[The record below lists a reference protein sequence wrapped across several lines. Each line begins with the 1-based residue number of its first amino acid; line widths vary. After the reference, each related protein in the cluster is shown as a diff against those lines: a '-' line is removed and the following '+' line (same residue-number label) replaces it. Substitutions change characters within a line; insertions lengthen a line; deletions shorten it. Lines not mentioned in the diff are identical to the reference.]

1 MAGIKREWESQMK
14 RNMTIIYGVFVV
26 LLVLQSALFSI
37 LLVQYSDSKTFRLL
51 IGFIGIGLLIVMP
64 VMSLV
69 RYGTEKQEGP
79 RAFLPLVAVITATVL
94 PWVPLLSSGL
104 RYANLYA
111 AAVPVA
117 ALSLSAAIGGSA
129 INAIR
134 ISAMNPDGVSAGMRA
149 LRWALSLL
157 FLFMALN
164 IFLPAFARLAAQVAP
179 ILGLDASIPV
189 ALAFTNRLWETIFL
203 SISNVYVW
211 MLDFAVAL
219 WASMKFYRV
228 FFS

>member
-1 MAGIKREWESQMK
+1 MK
-14 RNMTIIYGVFVV
+14 RLMTIIYGVFVV

-64 VMSLV
+64 VMGLV

-79 RAFLPLVAVITATVL
+79 RVFLPLVAVITATVL
-94 PWVPLLSSGL
+94 PWVPLISSGL

-134 ISAMNPDGVSAGMRA
+134 ISARNPDRVPAWMTA

-164 IFLPAFARLAAQVAP
+164 IFFPALARLAAQAAP
-179 ILGLDASIPV
+179 VLGLDASVPV
-189 ALAFTNRLWETIFL
+189 SLAFTNRLWETIFL
-203 SISNVYVW
+203 SIGNVYVW
-211 MLDFAVAL
+211 MLDFCVAL

-228 FFS
+228 FFSKEGM

>member
-1 MAGIKREWESQMK
+1 MK
-14 RNMTIIYGVFVV
+14 RCMTIIYGVFVV

-37 LLVQYSDSKTFRLL
+37 LLVQYSDSKIFRLL

-64 VMSLV
+64 VMGLV

-94 PWVPLLSSGL
+94 PWVPMLSSGL
-104 RYANLYA
+104 QYANLYA

-134 ISAMNPDGVSAGMRA
+134 ISATNPDNVSAGMGA

-164 IFLPAFARLAAQVAP
+164 IFFPTLVRLAAQVAP
-179 ILGLDASIPV
+179 LLGLDASVAV

-211 MLDFAVAL
+211 MLDFTVAL